1 MLLCVSFIP
10 HRCYFSFVAWLLA
23 LLSAFAVPITADA
36 MTTPLAKSASW
47 SRNQSASGRSG
58 DELPASQAPIGYF
71 EPCDYESAS
80 GRATWLTRDPIGEEG
95 GLNLYGYVS
104 NQPLN
109 YTDPKGEWA
118 EIAVGIGALLII
130 ASLAT
135 MCQNAH
141 DLNKHQDSIP
151 PKTREQYE
159 QTMDGGTPPAH
170 ANEAVNEAMPEL
182 RKGIDGLAGAPGT
195 PTGGGPVDVPLDNI
209 DLVPTFWG
217 KIGEWWNKPKDSKP
231 KDDKD
236 SKSEKACPKK

>member
-1 MLLCVSFIP
+1 MHRRPLIANAVRLLTACVLAAVLSGVHAAAML
-10 HRCYFSFVAWLLA
+10 A
-23 LLSAFAVPITADA
+23 
-36 MTTPLAKSASW
+36 PLAKTASW
-47 SRNQSASGRSG
+47 GLDESAAGRFGGVPTAERESIR
-58 DELPASQAPIGYF
+58 IG
-71 EPCDYESAS
+71 ETWDYESAA
-80 GRATWLTRDPIGEEG
+80 GRTTWLTRDPIGEEG